1 MSGFPTNSPLDVRK
15 FRDAYLANLKL
26 QAKNDDVNLQAN
38 KMFQRTGQVPT
49 ELTDYRL
56 SSEKLADLF
65 KLRLDVQGE
74 LKTITDGI
82 EAQSIVNQLD
92 EDELVFLAQNIVPI
106 SEDIKKRFRY
116 GIQSAIFLPYFRRY
130 MAKFES
136 NLGVEF
142 GLTQESGDALRASFE
157 TLRDTLVSMDDI
169 TDLQNLLGTLSGYG
183 RGVSNIVSNLEE
195 IREVVSLIPKIENDI
210 RDGRIQSANTL
221 AMISTDINNIVET
234 LPTSEEIID
243 LGITLQNL
251 VDRGDI
257 QSEEIRY
264 VLVRLQELTELND
277 ETLQQVQ
284 VITDAIR
291 RAEKDAEP
299 LQELPL
305 AEAVYSGDVEDI
317 NPDLGS
323 IPQSKGTPKI
333 KMFVNGYSSADAI
346 RWVNEA
352 KQYLD
357 DSGVPEEQVSGGYSK
372 IRTGTG
378 ATKWV
383 VENNDLLSQY
393 AKPMKTTTYGDKR
406 YGDDF
411 EPLDIQ
417 ERISRNAG
425 FEEVDEEPFLI
436 RPKTSSAKKED
447 RPFTTPK
454 SPAYQP
460 TEDIEGKGM
469 KPFKMKRFGIRGCG
483 VGTQLK
489 VANGGIR
496 KEQRGEI
503 IKLDQ
508 IDFKKAV
515 PQDKKFIPFGR
526 FVINKNRLDKGVL
539 AIKRPSGSVISQF
552 PSQRISPKVQKI
564 LTNMIGGSLHSFEDY
579 SDLDDDER
587 AYIHRLSEFS
597 NIDSRLRLPAPKLNK
612 NEEDT
617 NRFEILK
624 GQILA
629 GNDNAQMVKEF
640 KLLILK
646 LSRNKLL
653 PSGQTKDLLMTLAEL
668 GY

>member
-1 MSGFPTNSPLDVRK
+1 MIPSNTPLDVRK

-65 KLRLDVQGE
+65 RLRLDVQGE
-74 LKTITDGI
+74 LKQITDGI
-82 EAQSIVNQLD
+82 QAQAIVNDLD

-106 SEDIKKRFRY
+106 SEDIKRRFKN
-116 GIQSAIFLPYFRRY
+116 GVLSAVFLPFFRRY
-130 MAKFES
+130 MAKFEC
-136 NLGVEF
+136 NLGVEY
-142 GLTQESGDALRASFE
+142 GLTQEAGDALRASFE

-169 TDLQNLLGTLSGYG
+169 DDLQNLLGTLSGYG
-183 RGVSNIVSNLEE
+183 RGVNNIVENLEE

-210 RDGRIQSANTL
+210 RDGRIQNADTL
-221 AMISTDINNIVET
+221 AMISTDINNIVEN
-234 LPTSEEIID
+234 LPTSDEIID

-251 VDRGDI
+251 VEQGDL
-257 QSEEIRY
+257 QSDEIRGI
-264 VLVRLQELTELND
+264 LVRLQELTAVDD
-277 ETLQQVQ
+277 EVIQQV
-284 VITDAIR
+284 VLITDYIR
-291 RAEKDAEP
+291 QAEKNIEE
-299 LQELPL
+299 LQELPF
-305 AEAVYSGDVEDI
+305 AEAVYSGNIENI

-323 IPQSKGTPKI
+323 IPQPKGTPKI
-333 KMFVNGYSSADAI
+333 KMYVSGYSRDEA
-346 RWVNEA
+346 VNWANNA
-352 KQYLD
+352 KRYLD
-357 DSGVPEEQVSGGYSK
+357 DMGVPEGRVEGGYSP
-372 IRTGTG
+372 ITTGNG
-378 ATKWV
+378 AMKWV
-383 VENNDLLSQY
+383 VENNDLLAKY
-393 AKPMKTTTYGDKR
+393 VKPMKTTNYGGKR

-411 EPLDIQ
+411 EP
-417 ERISRNAG
+417 SP
-425 FEEVDEEPFLI
+425 FDEEELFI
-436 RPKTSSAKKED
+436 EKKTPSSSAKKGKRERKATLTPPVTPSREEED
-447 RPFTTPK
+447 FPTT
-454 SPAYQP
+454 
-460 TEDIEGKGM
+460 EGYGM
-469 KPFKMKRFGIRGCG
+469 KPFRMNRFGIKGCG

-489 VANGGIR
+489 GANGGLR
-496 KEQRGEI
+496 KETRGEI

-508 IDFKKAV
+508 IDFQKAV

-539 AIKRPSGSVISQF
+539 AIKRPSGSVIAQF

-564 LTNMIGGSLHSFEDY
+564 LTNIIGGSLHSFEDY
-579 SDLDDDER
+579 SELDDDER
-587 AYIHRLSEFS
+587 TYLHKLSEFS
-597 NIDSRLRLPAPKLNK
+597 NIESRLRLPAPKLNK
-612 NEEDT
+612 DDQDT

-629 GNDNAQMVKEF
+629 GNDNPQMVKEF

>member
-1 MSGFPTNSPLDVRK
+1 MSGMPNNTPLDVRK

-38 KMFQRTGQVPT
+38 KMFQRTGQVPS

-56 SSEKLADLF
+56 SSERLADLF

-74 LKTITDGI
+74 LKTITDGL

-136 NLGVEF
+136 NLGVEY

-169 TDLQNLLGTLSGYG
+169 TDLQNLLGSLSGYG

-195 IREVVSLIPKIENDI
+195 IRQVVSLIPKIENDI
-210 RDGRIQSANTL
+210 RDGRIQNADTL
-221 AMISTDINNIVET
+221 AMISTDVNNIVET
-234 LPTSEEIID
+234 LPTSDEIID

-251 VDRGDI
+251 VDRGDY
-257 QSEEIRY
+257 QSEEIRT

-277 ETLQQVQ
+277 ETLQQVN

-291 RAEKDAEP
+291 QAEKDAQP

-323 IPQSKGTPKI
+323 IPQAKGTPKI

-357 DSGVPEEQVSGGYSK
+357 DSGVPEGQVEGGYSPVT
-372 IRTGTG
+372 TGTG

-393 AKPMKTTTYGDKR
+393 AKPMKTTNYGGKR

-411 EPLDIQ
+411 EPIQ
-417 ERISRNAG
+417 EEI
-425 FEEVDEEPFLI
+425 EL
-436 RPKTSSAKKED
+436 PKTPSSSAKKGRRERKATLTPPVTPSREEED
-447 RPFTTPK
+447 FPTT
-454 SPAYQP
+454 
-460 TEDIEGKGM
+460 EGYGM

-579 SDLDDDER
+579 SELDDDER
-587 AYIHRLSEFS
+587 AYLHRLSEFS

>member
-1 MSGFPTNSPLDVRK
+1 MSGMPNNTPLDVRK

-26 QAKNDDVNLQAN
+26 QAKNDNFNLQAN
-38 KMFQRTGQVPT
+38 KMFQRTGQVPS

-56 SSEKLADLF
+56 SSERLADLF

-74 LKTITDGI
+74 LKSITDGI

-136 NLGVEF
+136 NLGVEY

-169 TDLQNLLGTLSGYG
+169 TDLQNLLGSLSGYG

-195 IREVVSLIPKIENDI
+195 IRQVVSLIPKIENDI
-210 RDGRIQSANTL
+210 RDGRIQNADTL
-221 AMISTDINNIVET
+221 AMISTDVNNIVET
-234 LPTSEEIID
+234 LPTSDEIID

-251 VDRGDI
+251 VDRGDY
-257 QSEEIRY
+257 QSEEIRT

-277 ETLQQVQ
+277 ETLQQVN

-291 RAEKDAEP
+291 QAEKDAQP

-323 IPQSKGTPKI
+323 IPQAKGTPKI

-357 DSGVPEEQVSGGYSK
+357 DSGVPEEQVEGGYSTVT
-372 IRTGTG
+372 TGTG

-393 AKPMKTTTYGDKR
+393 AKPMKTTNYGGKR

-411 EPLDIQ
+411 EPIQ
-417 ERISRNAG
+417 EEI
-425 FEEVDEEPFLI
+425 EL
-436 RPKTSSAKKED
+436 PKTPSSSAKKGRRERKATLTPPVTPSREEED
-447 RPFTTPK
+447 FPTT
-454 SPAYQP
+454 
-460 TEDIEGKGM
+460 EGYGM

-579 SDLDDDER
+579 SELDDDER
-587 AYIHRLSEFS
+587 AYLHRLSEFS

>member
-1 MSGFPTNSPLDVRK
+1 MIPSNTPLDVRK

-65 KLRLDVQGE
+65 RLRLDVQGE
-74 LKTITDGI
+74 LKQITDGI
-82 EAQSIVNQLD
+82 QAQAIVNDLD

-106 SEDIKKRFRY
+106 SEDIKRRFKN
-116 GIQSAIFLPYFRRY
+116 GVLSAVFLPFFRRY

-136 NLGVEF
+136 NLGVEY
-142 GLTQESGDALRASFE
+142 GLTQEAGDALRASFE

-169 TDLQNLLGTLSGYG
+169 DDLQNLLGTLSGYG
-183 RGVSNIVSNLEE
+183 RGVNNIVENLEE

-210 RDGRIQSANTL
+210 RDGRIQNADTL
-221 AMISTDINNIVET
+221 AMISTDINNIVEN
-234 LPTSEEIID
+234 LPTSDEIID

-251 VDRGDI
+251 VEQGDL
-257 QSEEIRY
+257 QSDEIRGI
-264 VLVRLQELTELND
+264 LVRLQELTAVDD
-277 ETLQQVQ
+277 EVIQQV
-284 VITDAIR
+284 VLITDYIR
-291 RAEKDAEP
+291 QAEKNIEE
-299 LQELPL
+299 LQELPF
-305 AEAVYSGDVEDI
+305 AEAVYSGNIENI

-323 IPQSKGTPKI
+323 IPQPKGTPKI
-333 KMFVNGYSSADAI
+333 KMYVSGYSRDEA
-346 RWVNEA
+346 VNWANNA
-352 KQYLD
+352 KRYLD
-357 DSGVPEEQVSGGYSK
+357 DMGVPEGRVEGGYSP
-372 IRTGTG
+372 ITTGNG
-378 ATKWV
+378 AMKWV
-383 VENNDLLSQY
+383 VENNDLLAKY
-393 AKPMKTTTYGDKR
+393 VKPMKTTNYGGKR

-411 EPLDIQ
+411 EP
-417 ERISRNAG
+417 SP
-425 FEEVDEEPFLI
+425 FDEEELFI
-436 RPKTSSAKKED
+436 EKKTPSSSAKKGKRERKATLTPPVTPSREEED
-447 RPFTTPK
+447 FPTT
-454 SPAYQP
+454 
-460 TEDIEGKGM
+460 EGYGM
-469 KPFKMKRFGIRGCG
+469 KPFRMNRFGIKGCG

-489 VANGGIR
+489 GANGGLR
-496 KEQRGEI
+496 KETRGEI

-508 IDFKKAV
+508 IDFQKAV

-539 AIKRPSGSVISQF
+539 AIKRPSGSVIAQF

-564 LTNMIGGSLHSFEDY
+564 LTNIIGGSLHSFEDY
-579 SDLDDDER
+579 SELDDDER
-587 AYIHRLSEFS
+587 TYLHKLSEFS
-597 NIDSRLRLPAPKLNK
+597 NIESRLRLPAPKLNK
-612 NEEDT
+612 DDQDT

-629 GNDNAQMVKEF
+629 GNDNPQMVKEF

>member
-1 MSGFPTNSPLDVRK
+1 
-15 FRDAYLANLKL
+15 
-26 QAKNDDVNLQAN
+26 
-38 KMFQRTGQVPT
+38 
-49 ELTDYRL
+49 
-56 SSEKLADLF
+56 
-65 KLRLDVQGE
+65 
-74 LKTITDGI
+74 
-82 EAQSIVNQLD
+82 
-92 EDELVFLAQNIVPI
+92 VFLAQNINPI
-106 SEDIKKRFRY
+106 TEDIKKRFRY

-136 NLGVEF
+136 NLGVEY

-169 TDLQNLLGTLSGYG
+169 TDLQTLLGTLSGYG
-183 RGVSNIVSNLEE
+183 KGVNNIVTNLEE
-195 IREVVSLIPKIENDI
+195 IREIVTLIPKIENDI
-210 RDGRIQSANTL
+210 REGRIQSANTL

-251 VDRGDI
+251 VERGDI
-257 QSEEIRY
+257 QSDEIRY

-291 RAEKDAEP
+291 QAEKDAEP

-333 KMFVNGYSSADAI
+333 KMFVNGYSSSDAI
-346 RWVNEA
+346 KWANEA

-357 DSGVPEEQVSGGYSK
+357 DSGVPEEQVSGGYSQV
-372 IRTGTG
+372 RTGTG

-411 EPLDIQ
+411 EPLDIE
-417 ERISRNAG
+417 ERISRNVG
-425 FEEVDEEPFLI
+425 LEEVDEEPFLI
-436 RPKTSSAKKED
+436 RPNTSGAKKGKRERKATLTPPVTPSREEEED
-447 RPFTTPK
+447 FPTT
-454 SPAYQP
+454 
-460 TEDIEGKGM
+460 EGKGM

-489 VANGGIR
+489 VANGGLR
-496 KEQRGEI
+496 KETRGEI

-508 IDFKKAV
+508 IDFQKAV

-587 AYIHRLSEFS
+587 AYLHRLSEFS

>member
-1 MSGFPTNSPLDVRK
+1 MPNNTPLDVRK

-49 ELTDYRL
+49 VLTDYRL

-65 KLRLDVQGE
+65 RLRLDVQGE
-74 LKTITDGI
+74 LKQITDGI
-82 EAQSIVNQLD
+82 EAQAIVNDLD
-92 EDELVFLAQNIVPI
+92 EAELVFLAQNIVPI
-106 SEDIKKRFRY
+106 SEDIKRRFKN
-116 GIQSAIFLPYFRRY
+116 GVLSALFLPFFRRY
-130 MAKFES
+130 MAKYES
-136 NLGVEF
+136 NLGVEY
-142 GLTQESGDALRASFE
+142 GLTQEAGDALRASFE

-169 TDLQNLLGTLSGYG
+169 DNLEYLLGTLSGYG
-183 RGVSNIVSNLEE
+183 RGVNNIVENLED
-195 IREVVSLIPKIENDI
+195 IRNIVELIPAIENDI
-210 RDGRIQSANTL
+210 RDGRIQNANTL
-221 AMISTDINNIVET
+221 AMISTDINNIVEN

-251 VDRGDI
+251 VEQGDL
-257 QSEEIRY
+257 QSDEIRGI
-264 VLVRLQELTELND
+264 LFRLQELTDLND
-277 ETLQQVQ
+277 ETLQQVN

-291 RAEKDAEP
+291 QAEKDAEP

-305 AEAVYSGDVEDI
+305 ADAVYSGDIEDI

-323 IPQSKGTPKI
+323 IPQPKGIAKI
-333 KMFVNGYSSADAI
+333 KMYVSGYSRDEA
-346 RWVNEA
+346 VNWANKA
-352 KQYLD
+352 KRYLD
-357 DSGVPEEQVSGGYSK
+357 DMGVPEGQVEGGYAP
-372 IRTGTG
+372 ITTGS
-378 ATKWV
+378 AVAKWV

-393 AKPMKTTTYGDKR
+393 AKPMKTTNYGGKR

-411 EPLDIQ
+411 EPLP
-417 ERISRNAG
+417 
-425 FEEVDEEPFLI
+425 FEEELFI
-436 RPKTSSAKKED
+436 KAKTPSSSAKKEK
-447 RPFTTPK
+447 RERKATLTPPVTP
-454 SPAYQP
+454 SREEEVFP
-460 TEDIEGKGM
+460 TSEGYGM
-469 KPFKMKRFGIRGCG
+469 KPYKMKRFGIKGCG

-489 VANGGIR
+489 GANGGLR
-496 KEQRGEI
+496 KETRGEI

-508 IDFKKAV
+508 IDFQKAV

-539 AIKRPSGSVISQF
+539 AIKRPSGSVIAQF

-579 SDLDDDER
+579 SELDDDER
-587 AYIHRLSEFS
+587 TYLHRLSEFS

-612 NEEDT
+612 DDQDT

-629 GNDNAQMVKEF
+629 GNDNPSMVKEF

>member
-1 MSGFPTNSPLDVRK
+1 MSGMPNNTPLDVRK

-38 KMFQRTGQVPT
+38 KMFQRTGQVPS

-56 SSEKLADLF
+56 SSERLADLF

-74 LKTITDGI
+74 LKTITDGL

-106 SEDIKKRFRY
+106 SEDIKRRFRY

-136 NLGVEF
+136 NLGVEY

-169 TDLQNLLGTLSGYG
+169 TDLQNLLGSLSGYG

-195 IREVVSLIPKIENDI
+195 IRQVVSLIPKIENDI
-210 RDGRIQSANTL
+210 RDGRIQNADTL
-221 AMISTDINNIVET
+221 AMISTDVNNIVET
-234 LPTSEEIID
+234 LPTSDEIID

-251 VDRGDI
+251 VDRGDY
-257 QSEEIRY
+257 QSEEIRT

-277 ETLQQVQ
+277 ETLQQVN

-291 RAEKDAEP
+291 QAEKDAQP

-323 IPQSKGTPKI
+323 IPQAKGTPKI

-357 DSGVPEEQVSGGYSK
+357 DSGVPEGQVEGGYSPVT
-372 IRTGTG
+372 TGTG

-393 AKPMKTTTYGDKR
+393 AKPMKTTNYGGKR

-411 EPLDIQ
+411 EPIQ
-417 ERISRNAG
+417 EEI
-425 FEEVDEEPFLI
+425 EL
-436 RPKTSSAKKED
+436 PKTPSSSAKKGRRERKATLTPPVTPSREEED
-447 RPFTTPK
+447 FPTT
-454 SPAYQP
+454 
-460 TEDIEGKGM
+460 EGYGM

-579 SDLDDDER
+579 SELDDDER
-587 AYIHRLSEFS
+587 AYLHRLSEFS

>member
-1 MSGFPTNSPLDVRK
+1 MIPSNTPLDVRK

-38 KMFQRTGQVPT
+38 KMFQRTGQPPT

-65 KLRLDVQGE
+65 RLRLDVQGE
-74 LKTITDGI
+74 LKQITDGI
-82 EAQSIVNQLD
+82 QAQAIVNDLD

-106 SEDIKKRFRY
+106 SEDIKRRFKN
-116 GIQSAIFLPYFRRY
+116 GVLSAVFLPFFRRY

-136 NLGVEF
+136 NLGVEY
-142 GLTQESGDALRASFE
+142 GLTQEAGDALRASFE

-169 TDLQNLLGTLSGYG
+169 DDLQNLLGTLSGYG
-183 RGVSNIVSNLEE
+183 RGVNNIVENLEE

-210 RDGRIQSANTL
+210 RDGRIQNADTL
-221 AMISTDINNIVET
+221 AMISTDINNIVEN
-234 LPTSEEIID
+234 LPTSDEIID

-251 VDRGDI
+251 VEQGDL
-257 QSEEIRY
+257 QSDEIRGI
-264 VLVRLQELTELND
+264 LVRLQELTAVDD
-277 ETLQQVQ
+277 EVIQQV
-284 VITDAIR
+284 VLITDYIR
-291 RAEKDAEP
+291 QAEKNIEE
-299 LQELPL
+299 LQELPF
-305 AEAVYSGDVEDI
+305 AEAVYSGNIENI

-323 IPQSKGTPKI
+323 IPQPKGTPKI
-333 KMFVNGYSSADAI
+333 KMYVSGYSRDEA
-346 RWVNEA
+346 VNWANNA
-352 KQYLD
+352 KRYLD
-357 DSGVPEEQVSGGYSK
+357 DMGVPEGRVEGGYSP
-372 IRTGTG
+372 ITTGNG
-378 ATKWV
+378 AMKWV
-383 VENNDLLSQY
+383 VENNDLLAKY
-393 AKPMKTTTYGDKR
+393 VKPMKTTNYGGKR

-411 EPLDIQ
+411 EP
-417 ERISRNAG
+417 SP
-425 FEEVDEEPFLI
+425 FDEEELFI
-436 RPKTSSAKKED
+436 EKKTPSSSAKKGKRERKATLTPPVTPSREEED
-447 RPFTTPK
+447 FPTT
-454 SPAYQP
+454 
-460 TEDIEGKGM
+460 EGYGM
-469 KPFKMKRFGIRGCG
+469 KPFRMNRFGIKGCG

-489 VANGGIR
+489 GANGGLR
-496 KEQRGEI
+496 KETRGEI

-508 IDFKKAV
+508 IDFQKAV

-539 AIKRPSGSVISQF
+539 AIKRPSGSVIAQF

-564 LTNMIGGSLHSFEDY
+564 LTNIIGGSLHSFEDY
-579 SDLDDDER
+579 SELDDDER
-587 AYIHRLSEFS
+587 TYLHKLSEFS
-597 NIDSRLRLPAPKLNK
+597 NIESRLRLPAPKLNK
-612 NEEDT
+612 DDQDT

-629 GNDNAQMVKEF
+629 GNDNPQMVKEF

>member
-1 MSGFPTNSPLDVRK
+1 MSGMPNNTPLDVRK

-56 SSEKLADLF
+56 SSERLADLF

-74 LKTITDGI
+74 LKTITDGL

-136 NLGVEF
+136 NLGVEY

-169 TDLQNLLGTLSGYG
+169 TDLQNLLGSLSGYG

-210 RDGRIQSANTL
+210 RDGRIQNADTL
-221 AMISTDINNIVET
+221 AMISTDVNNIVET
-234 LPTSEEIID
+234 LPTSDEIID

-251 VDRGDI
+251 VDRGDY
-257 QSEEIRY
+257 QSEEIRT

-277 ETLQQVQ
+277 ETLQQVN

-291 RAEKDAEP
+291 QAEKDAQP

-323 IPQSKGTPKI
+323 IPQAKGTPKI

-346 RWVNEA
+346 RWVNDA

-357 DSGVPEEQVSGGYSK
+357 DSGVPEGQVEGGYSTVT
-372 IRTGTG
+372 TGTG

-393 AKPMKTTTYGDKR
+393 AKPMKTTNYGGKR

-411 EPLDIQ
+411 EPIQ
-417 ERISRNAG
+417 EEI
-425 FEEVDEEPFLI
+425 EL
-436 RPKTSSAKKED
+436 PKTPSSSAKKGRRERKATLTPPVTPSREEED
-447 RPFTTPK
+447 FPTT
-454 SPAYQP
+454 
-460 TEDIEGKGM
+460 EGYGM

-579 SDLDDDER
+579 SELDDDER
-587 AYIHRLSEFS
+587 AYLHRLSEFS